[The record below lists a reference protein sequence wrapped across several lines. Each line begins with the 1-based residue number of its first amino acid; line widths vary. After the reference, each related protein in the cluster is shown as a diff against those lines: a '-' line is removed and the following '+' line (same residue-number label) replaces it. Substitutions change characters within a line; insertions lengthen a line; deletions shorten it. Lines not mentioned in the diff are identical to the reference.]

1 MCVLM
6 GIFVDIRR
14 KVPRSPHGLAATVV
28 SRTDRVRGVFF
39 TDSNLPTNGT
49 SSSFFFFF
57 PRCGRDVQKQDT
69 SVALA
74 TSALYVSTH
83 VHRCKRRCLT

>member
-1 MCVLM
+1 MCVFM
-6 GIFVDIRR
+6 GIFIDIRR
-14 KVPRSPHGLAATVV
+14 KVPQSPHGLAATVD
-28 SRTDRVRGVFF
+28 SRTDRVRGVLF

-57 PRCGRDVQKQDT
+57 FPRRRRDVQKQDT

-74 TSALYVSTH
+74 TSALYVSYTD
-83 VHRCKRRCLT
+83 VSAAV